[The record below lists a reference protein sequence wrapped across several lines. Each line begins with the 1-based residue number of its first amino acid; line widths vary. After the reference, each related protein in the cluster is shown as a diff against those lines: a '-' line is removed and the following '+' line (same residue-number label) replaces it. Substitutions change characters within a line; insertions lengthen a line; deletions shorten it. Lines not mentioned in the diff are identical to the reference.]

1 MIFGDETMKNREGG
15 GGGGELICPLL
26 VAVISLRTQTYLQ
39 FGWRVTTTENTAAF
53 AG

>member
-1 MIFGDETMKNREGG
+1 MITGDETMKTREEA
-15 GGGGELICPLL
+15 GELICPLL
-26 VAVISLRTQTYLQ
+26 VAAISLRTQTCLQ